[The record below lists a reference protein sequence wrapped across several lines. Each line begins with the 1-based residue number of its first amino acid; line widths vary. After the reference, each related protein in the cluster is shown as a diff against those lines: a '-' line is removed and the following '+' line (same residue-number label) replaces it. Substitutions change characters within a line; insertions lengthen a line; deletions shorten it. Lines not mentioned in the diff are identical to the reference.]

1 MAVQV
6 VLLTA
11 ITVGLLP
18 LAIDCE
24 ADKQL
29 FALPCLLLTCW
40 HLYPV
45 TELFTLRVRDHA
57 VTHLYH
63 CVLLLL
69 YRGALSKTKG
79 SLHCK
84 KPYSNVTLQRL
95 YTARCVQIYIKCL
108 VPCKQNDHMK
118 SLDICYIQFNI
129 L

>member
-1 MAVQV
+1 MQV
-6 VLLTA
+6 VLLLTA

-18 LAIDCE
+18 LGIDCE

-29 FALPCLLLTCW
+29 FALSCLFLTCW

-69 YRGALSKTKG
+69 HGGALSKTKG

-84 KPYSNVTLQRL
+84 KPAVMQPYKDYALHDVYRYVSSAWYCASKMTIWNL
-95 YTARCVQIYIKCL
+95 
-108 VPCKQNDHMK
+108 
-118 SLDICYIQFNI
+118 
-129 L
+129 